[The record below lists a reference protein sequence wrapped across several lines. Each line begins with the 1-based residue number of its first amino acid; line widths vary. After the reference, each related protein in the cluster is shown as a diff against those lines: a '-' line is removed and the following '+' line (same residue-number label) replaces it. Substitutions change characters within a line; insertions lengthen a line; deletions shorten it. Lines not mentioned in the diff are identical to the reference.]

1 MVAVGA
7 DVFLWRAVEVIIDGV
22 DGGDNG
28 AVLASFLLPLDASAI
43 DQLHLFVP
51 VVLERPV
58 LIRREP
64 VVVVSVER
72 DAGVGGEPPAA
83 QQVGQNLPARYVPLH
98 LVL

>member
-51 VVLERPV
+51 VILEGPV
-58 LIRREP
+58 RIRREP
-64 VVVVSVER
+64 VVVVAVER
-72 DAGVGGEPPAA
+72 DVGVGGDAA
-83 QQVGQNLPARYVPLH
+83 ACPQGRKSVLALALARNP
-98 LVL
+98 